1 MTRSKLQKGISPK
14 DFKAHYW
21 LKEELIDFCR
31 IIGINTSGGK
41 IEISNSVI
49 SYLETGIVIPKS
61 EKQDK
66 TPKSDFDWNTETLS
80 LETVISDSYK
90 NTENVRA
97 FFKQL
102 IGSNFKFNVTFMDWM
117 KMNSGKTLGD
127 AVDKYREIALLKKDK
142 IYRTEIAPQFE
153 YNTYIRDFL
162 TNNPDRSMKDAVKSW
177 RLKRE
182 NPGLKKYNRTDLD
195 FLQENYNTVN

>member
-49 SYLETGIVIPKS
+49 SYLETGIVIPRS
-61 EKQDK
+61 EKQNK
-66 TPKSDFDWNTETLS
+66 TLKSNFDWNTETLS

>member
-1 MTRSKLQKGISPK
+1 
-14 DFKAHYW
+14 
-21 LKEELIDFCR
+21 
-31 IIGINTSGGK
+31 
-41 IEISNSVI
+41 
-49 SYLETGIVIPKS
+49 
-61 EKQDK
+61 
-66 TPKSDFDWNTETLS
+66 
-80 LETVISDSYK
+80 
-90 NTENVRA
+90 
-97 FFKQL
+97 
-102 IGSNFKFNVTFMDWM
+102 MDWM

-153 YNTYIRDFL
+153 YNTYISDFL

>member
-1 MTRSKLQKGISPK
+1 MTRPKLQKGISPK

-49 SYLETGIVIPKS
+49 SYLETGIVIPRS
-61 EKQDK
+61 EKQNK
-66 TPKSDFDWNTETLS
+66 TPKSNFDWNTETLS

-117 KMNSGKTLGD
+117 KRNSGKTLGD

-153 YNTYIRDFL
+153 YNTYIRDFF
-162 TNNPDRSMKDAVKSW
+162 TNNPDRSMKDAIKSW